1 MKEKLLKIKEKLLY
15 KKSIENFE
23 TDDME
28 NYSKTKQMDNQD
40 NLDKN
45 IHSFLNWYRQFLLDN
60 DIFLSDLDD
69 TIKNMENLI
78 DKMAIWYELRYP
90 DYEIGKLLPYGNTE
104 RQDINKTMFENNS
117 YIKDLLY
124 DDEDVKCLEWADFY
138 NKEAFIKSLPN
149 REKRYFS
156 NPKYPSI
163 VYWNVNQI
171 SAHLHLSA
179 DGFVEYSEFMSFVDP
194 NILDQELT
202 GKHIKEVV
210 ELLKEMKIEFPIE
223 NEFEKAIKNYHDK
236 IYLKEE
242 LLHCVMY
249 KIIQR
254 GQNRIGPRRA
264 FLFAKEFDINIDI
277 PMIYGIDYSDLNLKI
292 FINEY
297 IKAGGTKDLAC
308 YVNYFCSDSDNLEK
322 IITIET
328 LLKSI
333 NYSNDSFYKPE
344 VDYLHKRL
352 VDILNSQIDQDEKV
366 KQLRIQRK
374 LEKSKQNK
382 L

>member
-1 MKEKLLKIKEKLLY
+1 M
-15 KKSIENFE
+15 
-23 TDDME
+23 
-28 NYSKTKQMDNQD
+28 
-40 NLDKN
+40 
-45 IHSFLNWYRQFLLDN
+45 
-60 DIFLSDLDD
+60 
-69 TIKNMENLI
+69 
-78 DKMAIWYELRYP
+78 
-90 DYEIGKLLPYGNTE
+90 
-104 RQDINKTMFENNS
+104 
-117 YIKDLLY
+117 
-124 DDEDVKCLEWADFY
+124 
-138 NKEAFIKSLPN
+138 
-149 REKRYFS
+149 
-156 NPKYPSI
+156 
-163 VYWNVNQI
+163 
-171 SAHLHLSA
+171 
-179 DGFVEYSEFMSFVDP
+179 
-194 NILDQELT
+194 
-202 GKHIKEVV
+202 
-210 ELLKEMKIEFPIE
+210 
-223 NEFEKAIKNYHDK
+223 
-236 IYLKEE
+236 
-242 LLHCVMY
+242 
-249 KIIQR
+249 IQR

-264 FLFAKEFDINIDI
+264 FLFAKEFDTNIDI